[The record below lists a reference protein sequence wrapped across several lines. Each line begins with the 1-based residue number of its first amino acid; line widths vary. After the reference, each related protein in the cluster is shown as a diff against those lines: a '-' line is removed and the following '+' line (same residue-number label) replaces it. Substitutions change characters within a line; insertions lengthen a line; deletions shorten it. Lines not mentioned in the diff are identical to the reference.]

1 MGFVPSAIRFAQVLG
16 RAPAEEIRRLPLER
30 AKQLL
35 AETSMPLPDVVQSAG
50 FGLPE
55 YLAYVFRKDVRM
67 FPRDCRRPTGKT

>member
-16 RAPAEEIRRLPLER
+16 RAPAEEIRRLHLER
-30 AKQLL
+30 AKPLL
-35 AETSMPLPDVVQSAG
+35 AETSMPIPDVAQSAG

-67 FPRDCRRPTGKT
+67 SPRDYRRPTRKT